1 MERKI
6 HVPFSFAKNKNQEEK
21 HMSIYQEEMMRKL
34 PKLGCTGTLDA
45 ATGTLS
51 IRQNG
56 VFLCQQLADGSLLYT
71 DDEVTSQNFRDAF
84 TAISNEAYRIREY
97 VGLYEQF
104 PKMPIPEVS
113 QYRKFSEYGDTVLAG
128 SYGSHG
134 FMFCT
139 WKQARNGTY
148 VAHGDYTPDFEYAKE
163 SFITRSLLM
172 DKNRMFSEDE
182 ANLLYRCIAYARD
195 NCESLTYEQDQQLDG
210 LLEKLTYGY
219 QSLEDEQPSFDQD
232 NTLKFYM

>member
-1 MERKI
+1 
-6 HVPFSFAKNKNQEEK
+6 
-21 HMSIYQEEMMRKL
+21 MSIYQEEMMRKL
-34 PKLGCTGTLDA
+34 PKLGCTGTLDE

-56 VFLCQQLADGSLLYT
+56 VFLCQQLVDGTLLYT
-71 DDEVTSQNFRDAF
+71 DDKVTSQNFGDTF
-84 TAISNEAYRIREY
+84 TAISDEAYRIREY
-97 VGLYEQF
+97 VNLYERS

-128 SYGSHG
+128 AYGSHG
-134 FMFCT
+134 FLFCT

-148 VAHGDYTPDFEYAKE
+148 VAHGDYTTDFEHAKE
-163 SFITRSLLM
+163 SFITRSQLM

-182 ANLLYRCIAYARD
+182 ASLLYRCIAYVRD

-219 QSLEDEQPSFDQD
+219 QSLADEQPSFDQD
-232 NTLKFYM
+232 NTPQLKM

>member
-1 MERKI
+1 
-6 HVPFSFAKNKNQEEK
+6 
-21 HMSIYQEEMMRKL
+21 MSIYQEEMMRKL
-34 PKLGCTGTLDA
+34 PKLGCTGTLDE

-56 VFLCQQLADGSLLYT
+56 VFLCQQLVDGTLLYT
-71 DDEVTSQNFRDAF
+71 DDKVTSQNFGDTF
-84 TAISNEAYRIREY
+84 TAISDEAYRICEY
-97 VGLYEQF
+97 VNLYERS

-128 SYGSHG
+128 AYGSHG

-148 VAHGDYTPDFEYAKE
+148 VAHGDYTPDFEHAKE
-163 SFITRSLLM
+163 SFITRSQLM

-182 ANLLYRCIAYARD
+182 ASLLYC
-195 NCESLTYEQDQQLDG
+195 
-210 LLEKLTYGY
+210 
-219 QSLEDEQPSFDQD
+219 
-232 NTLKFYM
+232 